1 MKNSYEINEG
11 TLAIVPNKENSKI
24 YEDNDIYSVKQNCYQ
39 IMCKYFGS
47 SYEGRSDGAK
57 SISGMSYKVP
67 IMVSEN
73 LIFFPT
79 SSPLDDDCS
88 WINFEKVEDLE
99 KMNYNQTKIIFNNG
113 VNIVVPFSYRTIEN
127 QLLRSIKL
135 NFIMNKRYGEK

>member
-1 MKNSYEINEG
+1 MKIVMKLMKEL
-11 TLAIVPNKENSKI
+11 LAIVPNKENSKI

-39 IMCKYFGS
+39 IMDNSCKYFGS

-127 QLLRSIKL
+127 QLFRDL
-135 NFIMNKRYGEK
+135 